1 MRSRSGVGFETATAP
16 PPPLD
21 DGERLKR
28 AKVVAQI
35 PTYVLHALQPALD
48 VRGPLPH
55 PHSRAD
61 VTWFVVVLQG
71 YPYPRPDSSFVY
83 INGQTYEFDDSQW
96 LGAGGLEWLKTNTPQ
111 GHLR

>member
-1 MRSRSGVGFETATAP
+1 MSRSEVGFETATAP
-16 PPPLD
+16 PPPVD

-28 AKVVAQI
+28 AKVIAQI
-35 PTYVLHALQPALD
+35 ESQYVLHALQASPD
-48 VRGPLPH
+48 VRGLPSH
-55 PHSRAD
+55 PNSRANIYL
-61 VTWFVVVLQG
+61 FVVVLQG

-96 LGAGGLEWLKTNTPQ
+96 LGAGGLEWLKTDTPQ